1 MTKCNELV
9 ATYSFGGGTKP
20 FSEYLLRYLNKK
32 LKEKQEKE
40 KASKN

>member
-1 MTKCNELV
+1 MNNILEVTNFKI
-9 ATYSFGGGTKP
+9 GGGTKP
-20 FSEYLLRYLNKK
+20 FSEYLLTYLTKK